1 MCSSNMKYVI
11 QGGLVMDEN
20 RLVPPVGGKESGYLF
35 EFKSEGVFLTVYPSA
50 DSGILF
56 ELSDMFK
63 ILQEHSVVDYKIETL
78 TKVVREAD
86 GKPQKVADG
95 FGNVVMDDAA
105 ENNSIAEEDPSEP
118 KKMEYAKVKLD
129 ISKNRM
135 DVRVHVDMK
144 DGLQKPTE
152 DIVLNALQEKNIV
165 FGIDNEAIKAGL
177 EDGIDF
183 VAAKGIQ
190 PIKGEDAR
198 IEKKIDFG
206 EKGRPVANDLDQV
219 DYKNLNL
226 FVLVKKGDLLA
237 ERIPHTHGTVGKNI
251 FGKEVAAKPGKPKP
265 LPNGKNTVV
274 VEENKIVADIDGQVI
289 DAGNKLSIDPQ
300 LQISGDVDMS
310 TGNIDFTG
318 IIQIRGS
325 VQAGFTVKATG
336 DIEINGMVSG
346 GMVEGRNIFI
356 KGGVQG
362 MNRGGLKAEED
373 IRASYAENA
382 QITAGGIIVISDVV
396 LHSELRAGKKI
407 IIEEKR
413 GQVTGGSLVAGEFIR
428 LKTAGNLMNVS
439 TRLEVGVN
447 PTLRIKYQEVCE
459 ELMNAKKRL
468 SQLNKTLNTLGK
480 IDISKLPQDKI
491 DKIGELT
498 RSQFPLAG
506 MIERDEKLLQELETE
521 MRSMKKGKIYI
532 AGIAYP
538 GVKIIVNSVI
548 KNLQSEEQH
557 CSFYLDDESIRLGAY

>member
-1 MCSSNMKYVI
+1 
-11 QGGLVMDEN
+11 MDEN
-20 RLVPPVGGKESGYLF
+20 RLVPPVGGKESKYLF

-50 DSGILF
+50 DSEILF
-56 ELSDMFK
+56 ELSDMRK

-78 TKVVREAD
+78 TQIVREAD
-86 GKPQKVADG
+86 GKPHKIADG
-95 FGNVVMDDAA
+95 FGNSAIDDSV
-105 ENNSIAEEDPSEP
+105 EDNSIAEEVHSEP
-118 KKMEYAKVKLD
+118 EKLEYAKVKLD

-135 DVRVHVDMK
+135 EVKVHVDMK

-152 DIVLNALQEKNIV
+152 DIVLNALQEKNVV

-183 VAAKGIQ
+183 IAAKGIQ

-206 EKGRPVANDLDQV
+206 EKGHPVVNDFDQV

-237 ERIPHTHGTVGKNI
+237 ERIPHTHGIVGTNV

-274 VEENKIVADIDGQVI
+274 VEENKIIADIDGQVV
-289 DAGNKLSIDPQ
+289 DAGSKLSIDPQ

-318 IIQIRGS
+318 IIRISGS

-382 QITAGGIIVISDVV
+382 QITAGGTIVISDVV

-407 IIEEKR
+407 IVEEKR
-413 GQVTGGSLVAGEFIR
+413 GQVTGGSLVAGESVR

-480 IDISKLPQDKI
+480 IDISKLPQERI

>member
-237 ERIPHTHGTVGKNI
+237 ERIPHTWN
-251 FGKEVAAKPGKPKP
+251 
-265 LPNGKNTVV
+265 
-274 VEENKIVADIDGQVI
+274 
-289 DAGNKLSIDPQ
+289 S
-300 LQISGDVDMS
+300 
-310 TGNIDFTG
+310 
-318 IIQIRGS
+318 
-325 VQAGFTVKATG
+325 
-336 DIEINGMVSG
+336 
-346 GMVEGRNIFI
+346 RNQCFW
-356 KGGVQG
+356 
-362 MNRGGLKAEED
+362 
-373 IRASYAENA
+373 
-382 QITAGGIIVISDVV
+382 
-396 LHSELRAGKKI
+396 
-407 IIEEKR
+407 
-413 GQVTGGSLVAGEFIR
+413 
-428 LKTAGNLMNVS
+428 
-439 TRLEVGVN
+439 
-447 PTLRIKYQEVCE
+447 
-459 ELMNAKKRL
+459 
-468 SQLNKTLNTLGK
+468 
-480 IDISKLPQDKI
+480 
-491 DKIGELT
+491 
-498 RSQFPLAG
+498 
-506 MIERDEKLLQELETE
+506 
-521 MRSMKKGKIYI
+521 
-532 AGIAYP
+532 
-538 GVKIIVNSVI
+538 
-548 KNLQSEEQH
+548 
-557 CSFYLDDESIRLGAY
+557 

>member
-1 MCSSNMKYVI
+1 MCSSNMKYVS

-50 DSGILF
+50 DSEILF
-56 ELSDMFK
+56 ELSDMRK
-63 ILQEHSVVDYKIETL
+63 ILQEHNVVDYKIETL
-78 TKVVREAD
+78 TQIVREAD
-86 GKPQKVADG
+86 GKSQKIADK
-95 FGNVVMDDAA
+95 FGNSAMNNSV
-105 ENNSIAEEDPSEP
+105 ENNLITEEDHSEP
-118 KKMEYAKVKLD
+118 EKMEYAKVKLD
-129 ISKNRM
+129 VSKNRM
-135 DVRVHVDMK
+135 EVKVHVDMK

-206 EKGRPVANDLDQV
+206 EKGRPATNDLDQV

-237 ERIPHTHGTVGKNI
+237 ERIPHTHGTVGTNI

-274 VEENKIVADIDGQVI
+274 VEENKIIADIDGQVI

-318 IIQIRGS
+318 IIRISGS

-382 QITAGGIIVISDVV
+382 QITAGRTIVISDVV

-407 IIEEKR
+407 IVEEKR
-413 GQVTGGSLVAGEFIR
+413 GQVTGGSLVAGEAIR

-480 IDISKLPQDKI
+480 IDISKLPQERI